1 VEWVFI
7 LGLAFALWMSR
18 RRVSRLEELIAE
30 LTSRVYVLEQR
41 PEPRPEPAAAPV
53 APPVPIAV
61 APPPMPAAAPE
72 APRPEP
78 VAAETTPAV
87 KPPEP
92 EAPFLPPP
100 PPPIFAA
107 EPGPTLSARL
117 RKMVGDDE
125 WESLVGGSL
134 LNKLGAFVLV
144 IGLVLF
150 LGYSFTMMGPAARVA
165 ISLAVSGGLLAAGF
179 LVERMQRYRVFA
191 WGLLGAGWACLYAT
205 TYAMFAVDA
214 ARVIFNDTLGAL
226 LLVAVAAAMI
236 AHSLRYQSQTVTAI
250 AAASA
255 YGALALSPSKQL
267 GVGALIPLSA
277 ALLFLAD
284 RLRWHAIGVL
294 SVAATYGII
303 IAHGDQGSPLATT
316 QAFLFTLWLIFEAFD
331 IVQLRA
337 EDPRPD
343 YAAAIF
349 PLNALGFLLL
359 SAAKWEKADPAHL
372 PHFFAAAALLYLGDS
387 LLRGRLRS
395 NAYQYSIVLASALA
409 ALAVVR
415 QAGGA
420 WASVMLA
427 VEAELLFLTAWR
439 WRLRFLEWLSAAVFT
454 GALLRMVWTASETGS
469 LVTWG
474 GLTFHNWTPAA
485 ILMAVI
491 AYTNRELRTVPI
503 PYGYAGS
510 ALVQLVLGAETP
522 KRWLGLVWTSW
533 TAILLELSFWRKASD
548 FRRQAYVA
556 WALAV
561 FAVVF
566 NLLDHMQRPA
576 ALSEWVTLA
585 GASALGYWMALRLWT
600 KEARLWLS
608 SQAAMAA
615 TGYALVVTWLQLPD
629 VTVAVAW
636 AALAVLL
643 VEAGFRFDHNPL
655 RMIGHTTGSMA
666 FGRLFFTNFT
676 NEGVTGG
683 LSHRLITILPVT
695 GSFLYLYRR
704 SREDGWPW
712 LRMHLWFASAAIAIL
727 MRFEMGHVFTVVGW
741 SLLGLVLLVLGR
753 KFETEDW
760 CWQSLVLALM
770 AAIRCVA
777 TNFDDPQSF
786 AGMPGRLLTAGIVI
800 GALYAQEFLAPRDHR
815 SRTFYS
821 LLGSLLL
828 ASLLY
833 REVSGSGLTVAW
845 GLQGLLLLAAGFP
858 ARERI
863 LRLTGLVFLLSC
875 ILKLFIYDLR
885 NLETLPRILSFMAL
899 GVILLAVSWVYTRFR
914 ERVRKLL

>member
-1 VEWVFI
+1 MEWLLFFV
-7 LGLAFALWMSR
+7 LAFALWMSR
-18 RRVSRLEELIAE
+18 RRVARLEQLIAD
-30 LTSRVYVLEQR
+30 LTARVYLLEQR
-41 PEPRPEPAAAPV
+41 PQA
-53 APPVPIAV
+53 
-61 APPPMPAAAPE
+61 
-72 APRPEP
+72 RPEP
-78 VAAETTPAV
+78 VATSIVAPPPIPAAEPQPQHAEVFAAETTPV
-87 KPPEP
+87 VERPEP
-92 EAPFLPPP
+92 EPPVFPPP
-100 PPPIFAA
+100 PQPEFVP
-107 EPGPTLSARL
+107 EPGPSLSDRL
-117 RKMVGDDE
+117 RKLVGDDE

-150 LGYSFTMMGPAARVA
+150 LGYSFTMMGPPARVA
-165 ISLAVSGGLLAAGF
+165 ISLAVSGGLLASGF
-179 LVERMQRYRVFA
+179 FVERMQRYRVFA

-214 ARVIFNDTLGAL
+214 ARVIQNDTLGAL

-303 IAHGDQGSPLATT
+303 IARGDQGSPVATT
-316 QAFLFTLWLIFEAFD
+316 QAFLFALWLIFEAFD
-331 IVQLRA
+331 MVQLRA
-337 EDPRPD
+337 ADPRPA
-343 YAAAIF
+343 YASAIF

-387 LLRGRLRS
+387 VLRGRLRA
-395 NAYQYSIVLASALA
+395 NAYQYSIVLASGLA

-415 QAGGA
+415 HAGGA

-427 VEAELLFLTAWR
+427 VEAELLFLAAWR
-439 WRLRFLEWLSAAVFT
+439 WRLRFLEWLAAVAFG
-454 GALLRMVWTASETGS
+454 GALIRMVWTAAESGA

-485 ILMAVI
+485 LLLALV
-491 AYTNRELRTVPI
+491 AYANRELRTVPI

-522 KRWLGLVWTSW
+522 HRWLGLVWTSW
-533 TAILLELSFWRKASD
+533 TAILLELSFWRTASD
-548 FRRQAYVA
+548 FRRQAYGA
-556 WALAV
+556 WVLAV
-561 FAVVF
+561 VAVLF
-566 NLLDHMQRPA
+566 NIFDHMQRPA
-576 ALSEWVTLA
+576 ALSEWVSLA

-600 KEARLWLS
+600 RESRLWFS
-608 SQAAMAA
+608 SQAAIA
-615 TGYALVVTWLQLPD
+615 TTTFAMIVLWLQLPD

-643 VEAGFRFDHNPL
+643 VEAGFRFNHSLL
-655 RMIGHTTGSMA
+655 RMIGHTSGAMA
-666 FGRLFFTNFT
+666 FGRLFFANFT
-676 NEGVTGG
+676 NEGTTGG
-683 LSHRLITILPVT
+683 LSHRLITVLPVS

-704 SREDGWPW
+704 SREDAWPG
-712 LRMHLWFASAAIAIL
+712 LRMHLWLATASIAIL
-727 MRFEMGHVFTVVGW
+727 LRFEMGHVFTVVGW
-741 SLLGLVLLVLGR
+741 SLLGLILLVLGQ
-753 KFETEDW
+753 KYETEDW
-760 CWQSLVLALM
+760 RWQSLLLALM

-786 AGMPGRLLTAGIVI
+786 AGLPGRLLTAGIVI
-800 GALYAQEFLAPRDHR
+800 AALYAQEFLAPRDQR
-815 SRTFYS
+815 PRTFYS

-845 GLQGLLLLAAGFP
+845 GLQGLMLLAAGFP

-863 LRLTGLVFLLSC
+863 LRLTGLVLLLSC